1 MNDNSV
7 MEGLSLSKSPST
19 DSFLKQKEYVTIEFE
34 GDGNLGIY
42 FKKNSKNNME
52 VNKIKNGTVA
62 NEYYE
67 LRIGM
72 TVNKVNEYYFKDFD
86 YDDFLKLIGVLWN
99 KNNNITIEFCLPN
112 MCDNEIY
119 RFLQSIDCEKYYDI
133 FEKLGAYSK
142 LDLIYIESDDLVD
155 IENNDKEK
163 IMKTIKRVESDVF
176 ELDDI

>member
-1 MNDNSV
+1 MNDCV

-19 DSFLKQKEYVTIEFE
+19 DSFLKHKEYVTIEFE
-34 GDGNLGIY
+34 GDGNLGIF
-42 FKKNSKNNME
+42 FKKNKKNQME
-52 VNKIKNGTVA
+52 VTKIKNNTVA

-72 TVNKVNEYYFKDFD
+72 NVNKVNEYYFKDFE
-86 YDDFLKLIGVLWN
+86 YDNFMKLIGIIWN
-99 KNNNITIEFCLPN
+99 KYHTITIEFCLPD

-119 RFLQSIDCEKYYDI
+119 KFLQSIDCEMYYDI
-133 FEKLGAYSK
+133 FEKLGASSK
-142 LDLIYIESDDLVD
+142 LDLIYIENDDLLD
-155 IENNDKEK
+155 INDNDRKK

>member
-1 MNDNSV
+1 MNDNIV

-19 DSFLKQKEYVTIEFE
+19 DSFLKYKEYITIEFE

-42 FKKNSKNNME
+42 FKKNAKNNME

-62 NEYYE
+62 DEYYE

-72 TVNKVNEYYFKDFD
+72 TVNKVNEYYFKDFE
-86 YDDFLKLIGVLWN
+86 YNNFMKLIGIIWN
-99 KNNNITIEFCLPN
+99 KYHAITIEFCIPDI
-112 MCDNEIY
+112 CDNEIY
-119 RFLQSIDCEKYYDI
+119 KFLQSINCEMYYDI
-133 FEKLGAYSK
+133 FEKLGAHNKS
-142 LDLIYIESDDLVD
+142 DLIYIENSDLVD
-155 IENNDKEK
+155 INDDDREK